1 MGCCYRLYEEQ
12 TASWPTARAN
22 CALLKSRENLSMSR
36 RSQNLCRFVLFLET
50 QWGVEGRMFP
60 FFLSVYLPSLPLSPS
75 SLFHRSLPLSQSC
88 SLPSLTA
95 FFAISFYAI
104 SPSLSILSLSPSPS
118 VYFLLYSSSHIAW
131 MPLSHPPPLR
141 THASWGILIGWSFKE
156 SSVGE
161 WVAVWLEGVRQT
173 ARRLCSNAG
182 APSLSP
188 RKFLKWA
195 STLFLFPSHSNH
207 SDSWECFTVVTSVLS
222 NLSSCTPLPTC
233 P

>member
-1 MGCCYRLYEEQ
+1 MAHCTGRLCPFEEQ
-12 TASWPTARAN
+12 EKFINVKKVPESLQVCSIFRNTVRCWRKNVPI
-22 CALLKSRENLSMSR
+22 LS
-36 RSQNLCRFVLFLET
+36 LCLSPIPPPFSFL
-50 QWGVEGRMFP
+50 P
-60 FFLSVYLPSLPLSPS
+60 FSSLSPS
-75 SLFHRSLPLSQSC
+75 FTVMLSPFFNCFFCNFFLCYLSL
-88 SLPSLTA
+88 
-95 FFAISFYAI
+95 SFY
-104 SPSLSILSLSPSPS
+104 SVSLSPSPS

-188 RKFLKWA
+188 REFLKWA
-195 STLFLFPSHSNH
+195 SALFLFPSHSNH

>member
-1 MGCCYRLYEEQ
+1 
-12 TASWPTARAN
+12 
-22 CALLKSRENLSMSR
+22 MSR

-60 FFLSVYLPSLPLSPS
+60 FFLSVYLPSLPPFSFLLFSLLVPSFTAMLSP
-75 SLFHRSLPLSQSC
+75 
-88 SLPSLTA
+88 
-95 FFAISFYAI
+95 FFNCFFCYFF
-104 SPSLSILSLSPSPS
+104 LCYLSLSFLFCVSLVPSPS

-173 ARRLCSNAG
+173 APRLCSNAG
-182 APSLSP
+182 APQLSP
-188 RKFLKWA
+188 REFLKWA
-195 STLFLFPSHSNH
+195 STLFLFPRHSNH
-207 SDSWECFTVVTSVLS
+207 SDSCECFTMVTCSPVKSVFLQPI
-222 NLSSCTPLPTC
+222 TQMHIVYGG
-233 P
+233 

>member
-50 QWGVEGRMFP
+50 VRCWRKNVPILSLCLSPIPPP
-60 FFLSVYLPSLPLSPS
+60 FSFLPFSSLSPS
-75 SLFHRSLPLSQSC
+75 FTVMLSPFFNCFFCDFFLCYLSL
-88 SLPSLTA
+88 
-95 FFAISFYAI
+95 SFY
-104 SPSLSILSLSPSPS
+104 SVSLSPSPS

-161 WVAVWLEGVRQT
+161 WVAVWLEGVWQT

-188 RKFLKWA
+188 R
-195 STLFLFPSHSNH
+195 
-207 SDSWECFTVVTSVLS
+207 
-222 NLSSCTPLPTC
+222 
-233 P
+233 

>member
-1 MGCCYRLYEEQ
+1 MGCCYRLCEEQ

-95 FFAISFYAI
+95 FFMNYFYAI
-104 SPSLSILSLSPSPS
+104 SPSLSILSLSPPLPWSIFCFTALPI
-118 VYFLLYSSSHIAW
+118 SHECSCHICHHW
-131 MPLSHPPPLR
+131 GHMPPG
-141 THASWGILIGWSFKE
+141 ASWLAEVSK
-156 SSVGE
+156 
-161 WVAVWLEGVRQT
+161 
-173 ARRLCSNAG
+173 
-182 APSLSP
+182 SP
-188 RKFLKWA
+188 
-195 STLFLFPSHSNH
+195 
-207 SDSWECFTVVTSVLS
+207 V
-222 NLSSCTPLPTC
+222 
-233 P
+233 